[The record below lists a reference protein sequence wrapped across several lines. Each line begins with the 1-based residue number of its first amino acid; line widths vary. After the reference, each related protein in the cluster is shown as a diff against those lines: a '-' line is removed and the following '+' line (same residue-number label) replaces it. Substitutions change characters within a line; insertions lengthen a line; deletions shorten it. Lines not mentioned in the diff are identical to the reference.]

1 MLRIHHARRARSVRV
16 IWTLLELGVPYE
28 LVPLE
33 FTPEALKSQAYRRLH
48 PLGLVPVVE
57 EGERVIFESGAI
69 VEYILEEHDKEGR
82 LAPPPRTTLRSRY
95 LQWFHYGETE
105 LARHVSEIV
114 RNRFTKPPEQRIE
127 AIVVESRQRLRAS
140 LEVVDS
146 ELAGN
151 PYIVGEDFTAADI
164 MVSYGITMA
173 RIIGELPQEL
183 SNVGAYLERLKGR
196 PSYANAWA

>member
-1 MLRIHHARRARSVRV
+1 MLRIHHARRARSVRI
-16 IWTLLELGVPYE
+16 IWTLEELGVPYE
-28 LVPLE
+28 VVPLE
-33 FTPEALKSQAYRRLH
+33 FTPEALNSAEYRRLH

-57 EGERVIFESGAI
+57 EGGRTMFESGAI
-69 VEYILEEHDKEGR
+69 VEYILEEHDPEGR
-82 LAPPPRTTLRSRY
+82 LAPPPRTALRPRY

-114 RNRFTKPPEQRIE
+114 RNRFGKAPERRIE
-127 AIVVESRQRLRAS
+127 AIVVEARQRLRAS
-140 LEVVDS
+140 LDVVDS

-173 RIIGELPQEL
+173 RIIGELPKEMI
-183 SNVGAYLERLKGR
+183 NVGAYLERLKGR
-196 PSYANAWA
+196 PAYARAWA

>member
-1 MLRIHHARRARSVRV
+1 MLRVHHARRARSVRV
-16 IWTLLELGVPYE
+16 IWTLDELAVPYE

-33 FTPEALKSQAYRRLH
+33 FTPEALNSPAYRRLH

-57 EGERVIFESGAI
+57 DRNRVMFESGAI
-69 VEYILEEHDKEGR
+69 VQYILEEHDAEGR
-82 LAPPPRTTLRSRY
+82 LAPPPRTALRPRY
-95 LQWFHYGETE
+95 LQWFHYGEAE
-105 LARHVSEIV
+105 LARHVSDIV
-114 RNRFTKPPEQRIE
+114 RNRFGKPPEERVE
-127 AIVVESRQRLRAS
+127 AIVVEARQRLRAS

-173 RIIGELPQEL
+173 RIIGELPKDL
-183 SNVGAYLERLKGR
+183 PHVGAYLERLKGR
-196 PSYANAWA
+196 PSYARAWA